1 MTHSYL
7 IYELS
12 RPPRWKSFFA
22 GVAIDVLAVLLAI
35 DLSAHFKNQVQFEP
49 PSTTQSVTLL
59 APTPTQLARLTA
71 PPPKRVEPP
80 QPPVEAKLEPPKIL
94 PKPTP
99 VKPPQPARVEPP
111 KPEAPKVATGT
122 PPAPAAPAGPPKPAP
137 PVVTTK
143 TDVFGSAGSATA
155 TVHRPPREVQTG
167 GFGDPNGIAGKGDP
181 NRKTVVVANVGSFDL
196 PPGPGKGNG
205 TGGAHGVSGTVKS
218 AGFSDGTASAGVHGR
233 GNGKGVVEGGFGDAN
248 VASAAPAARPAENKP
263 DLQPVEIV
271 YKPRPVYTQEAR
283 RLHVE
288 GEVLLDCVFT
298 ASGSLRINRVVK
310 GLGHGLDD
318 AALVA
323 AQHIRFRPALRDGH
337 PYDSNAMVHIVLE
350 LAE

>member
-1 MTHSYL
+1 VTQSYL
-7 IYELS
+7 IYEFS
-12 RPPRWKSFFA
+12 KPPRWKTFVA

-35 DLSAHFKNQVQFEP
+35 DLSAHWKNQVQFEP
-49 PSTTQSVTLL
+49 PSTAQSVTLV

-71 PPPKRVEPP
+71 PPPQRVEPP
-80 QPPVEAKLEPPKIL
+80 PAVEAKLEAPKVL

-99 VKPPQPARVEPP
+99 VKPPQLARVEPP
-111 KPEAPKVATGT
+111 KPEAPRVATVT
-122 PPAPAAPAGPPKPAP
+122 PPVPAAPAGPPKPAA

-143 TDVFGSAGSATA
+143 TGVFGSAGSEVA

-181 NRKTVVVANVGSFDL
+181 NRKTVVVASVGSFDL

-205 TGGAHGVSGTVKS
+205 TGGAHGVSGTVQS
-218 AGFSDGTASAGVHGR
+218 AGFSDGTASTGVHGR
-233 GNGKGVVEGGFGDAN
+233 GNGKGVVEGGFGDATA
-248 VASAAPAARPAENKP
+248 ASAPAAARPTDKKP
-263 DLQPVEIV
+263 ELQPVEIV

-298 ASGSLRINRVVK
+298 ASGSLRVNRVVK

-337 PYDSNAMVHIVLE
+337 PYDSNAMVHIVFE